1 MANSILF
8 YLTPKKEVTYVGE
21 SFTIRQTIETMEHHH
36 FMILPVLSERGE
48 YLYSISSSDLLFYI
62 IQHKLTMENIDENLL
77 AEIKPERDIKAT
89 KVDGTIRDVMKLASE
104 QNFVPVVDDRNVFMG
119 IITRRSLMRAFNED
133 EFIEKLL

>member
-62 IQHKLTMENIDENLL
+62 IRHKLTMENIDENLL